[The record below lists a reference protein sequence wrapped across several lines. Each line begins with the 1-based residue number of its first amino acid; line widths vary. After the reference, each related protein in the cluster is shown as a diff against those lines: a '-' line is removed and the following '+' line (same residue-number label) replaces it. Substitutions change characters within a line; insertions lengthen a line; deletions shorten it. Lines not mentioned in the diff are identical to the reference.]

1 MMFMEYFSRQLQKIK
16 NSETSIQRFL
26 REYGPSARDCFAYC
40 ELIPHYSRQLNQKV
54 IDIPWDIITTAL
66 TARKVLISLNDGSHK
81 IILVRPSS
89 SDRSSPLFSIITK
102 TVSRLL
108 HDRDSDARWQN
119 ARKLYRTLRADPESK
134 TTAGKFFEPQ
144 FHTMCMKGTSL
155 RLFSM
160 DVKPGGRTL
169 DTFANDDA
177 ANYHTTLVLPPQQH
191 ISFNRELSITNL
203 LANQYYQPTH
213 GTQPSY
219 DSFIFNPE
227 EAKFTLFQVTCG
239 NTHSVIPKGINALI
253 DLATKLEVNE
263 PMLDFVAVVP
273 EGDRVKF
280 QVPKDRP
287 FLLKMYC
294 VEVTENELYG

>member
-1 MMFMEYFSRQLQKIK
+1 
-16 NSETSIQRFL
+16 
-26 REYGPSARDCFAYC
+26 
-40 ELIPHYSRQLNQKV
+40 
-54 IDIPWDIITTAL
+54 
-66 TARKVLISLNDGSHK
+66 LNDGSHK

-89 SDRSSPLFSIITK
+89 SDRSSAVFTIITT

-119 ARKLYRTLRADPESK
+119 ARKLYRTLRADKESK
-134 TTAGKFFEPQ
+134 ATAGKFLEPQ

-169 DTFANDDA
+169 DTFTNGDA
-177 ANYHTTLVLPPQQH
+177 ANYHTTLVLPPQQR
-191 ISFNRELSITNL
+191 ISFNRELPITNL

-227 EAKFTLFQVTCG
+227 ETKFTLFQVTCG
-239 NTHSVIPKGINALI
+239 DTHSFNPKGINALI
-253 DLATKLEVNE
+253 DLATKLEVNDPKLE
-263 PMLDFVAVVP
+263 FVAVVP
-273 EGDRVKF
+273 EGDKVEF
-280 QVPKDRP
+280 QMPKVRQ
-287 FLLKMYC
+287 FSLKMYY
-294 VEVTENELYG
+294 VEVTESELYG